1 MADKARLFD
10 LNDQPPVIQLIAAV
24 SMVIFAGTLLFYLF
38 VFAGS
43 LIFGTDMS
51 EMLSITSEGAG
62 FGGESILK
70 YLQVSQQIA
79 LFVIPAI
86 VIAVLLRRGKESF
99 LKIEK
104 FPESIPVLMVILLAL
119 LIIPVASYTGVLNSK
134 MDFPGWL
141 SGVEEWMKK
150 KEDIASDLT
159 GLIIKSVG
167 IGDLIINILIMAA
180 IPSIAEEM
188 IFRGV
193 LQQILCR
200 IFRSGHAG
208 IWITAILFSAVHLQ
222 FFGFLPRLLLGLGFG
237 YLFFWSGNL
246 WLPIIAHFINNAVPV
261 VMVHFI
267 EWKDLSDKA
276 SGLVEKQILL
286 PLVPALL
293 SFGIFY
299 YFWSEYKKN
308 LVENT

>member
-1 MADKARLFD
+1 MTDKVRLFD
-10 LNDQPPVIQLIAAV
+10 LNNQPPVIQLIAAV
-24 SMVIFAGTLLFYLF
+24 SIVILAGTLLLYLF

-43 LIFGTDMS
+43 MIFGTDMS
-51 EMLSITSEGAG
+51 EMLSITSEGVG
-62 FGGESILK
+62 FREESILK
-70 YLQVSQQIA
+70 YLQFSQQIA

-86 VIAVLLRRGKESF
+86 VIAMLLRRGKESF
-99 LKIEK
+99 MKIDK
-104 FPESIPVLMVILLAL
+104 FPESIPVLMVIMLAL
-119 LIIPVASYTGVLNSK
+119 LIIPVASYTGMLNSK
-134 MDFPGWL
+134 MGFPDWL
-141 SGVEEWMKK
+141 SGVEEWMRT

-159 GLIIKSVG
+159 GLLIKSTG
-167 IGDLIINILIMAA
+167 IGGLMINILIMAA

-193 LQQILCR
+193 LQQILSR

-222 FFGFLPRLLLGLGFG
+222 FFGFLPRLILGLGFG
-237 YLFFWSGNL
+237 YLFFWGGNL
-246 WLPIIAHFINNAVPV
+246 WLPIIAHFINNTVPI
-261 VMVHFI
+261 VMSHFI
-267 EWKDLSDKA
+267 EWKGLSDKA

-293 SFGIFY
+293 VVGIFY

-308 LVENT
+308 LAENT